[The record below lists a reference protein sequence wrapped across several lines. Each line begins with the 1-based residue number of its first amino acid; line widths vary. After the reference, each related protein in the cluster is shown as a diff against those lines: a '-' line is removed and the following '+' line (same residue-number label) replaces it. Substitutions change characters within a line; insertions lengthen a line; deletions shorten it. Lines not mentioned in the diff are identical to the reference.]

1 WSPTHRKRRVPELP
15 EVETVRAGLA
25 AHVLGRSI
33 TRTEVYSP
41 RAVRRQAGGEAEFA
55 ALLTGRTIH
64 AAVRR
69 GKFCWLLLTGPDG
82 HLEDHALLAH
92 LGMSGQLLVRSRPGG
107 SHRHLRVRLSMDDG
121 GQVWFVDQRT
131 FGYLTVE
138 DLVPTADGGPGG
150 FAGFDAE
157 PQIPDVLEHAA
168 LSVPRLS
175 ASPGEPDVGVPGEPG
190 VEAIPPGGR
199 SRTAQVRR
207 ARPAPAA
214 EAEPPLPH
222 PGMAMVQVP
231 PLVPRAVAHIGR
243 DLLDPLLAPGTPGR
257 AELNRRLR
265 RGRRDIKR
273 ALLDQTLTSG
283 IGNIYADEA
292 LWRARVHYQRS
303 TDRLPPA
310 TVTAILDAAT
320 DVMREALAA
329 GGTSFD
335 ALYVNVDGDSGYF
348 ERALAV
354 YGREGEPCPRC
365 GGRVI
370 RESFMNRSSYLCRRC
385 QRRPARG

>member
-1 WSPTHRKRRVPELP
+1 MPELP

-33 TRTEVYSP
+33 AGVEVYSP
-41 RAVRRQAGGEAEFA
+41 RAVRRQEGGEAQFA
-55 ALLTGRTIH
+55 ALLTGRTIR

-69 GKFCWLLLTGPDG
+69 GKFCWLLLTAPDG

-92 LGMSGQLLVRSRPGG
+92 LGMSGQLLVRSGSGG

-138 DLVPTADGGPGG
+138 ELVPTEDGGPGG
-150 FAGFDAE
+150 FAGFE
-157 PQIPDVLEHAA
+157 PVPEGASGPDTHAPA
-168 LSVPRLS
+168 GSS
-175 ASPGEPDVGVPGEPG
+175 
-190 VEAIPPGGR
+190 GGQGAATGQR
-199 SRTAQVRR
+199 IEV
-207 ARPAPAA
+207 PAPAEALLQA
-214 EAEPPLPH
+214 EPPLQAEAPAQAEPPLPH
-222 PGMAMVQVP
+222 PGTPLAPVP
-231 PLVPRAVAHIGR
+231 PLLPRAVAHIGR

-257 AELNRRLR
+257 AALNLRLR

-292 LWRARVHYQRS
+292 LWRARVHYLRRA
-303 TDRLPPA
+303 DRLRRGD
-310 TVTAILDAAT
+310 VEAILDAAAE
-320 DVMREALAA
+320 VMREALVA

-354 YGREGEPCPRC
+354 YGREDEPCPRC
-365 GGRVI
+365 GAPVV
-370 RESFMNRSSYLCRRC
+370 RESFMNRSSYFCRRC
-385 QRRPARG
+385 QRRPARAPLAQ